1 MDISNQ
7 SRQLAFILT
16 LSQFRESYPQTDYG
30 FPESFLFTPEWKA
43 CDVGILWFP
52 RLSLV
57 LQRWFC
63 STFQSFYHLQS
74 QGRKQYS
81 LLPRGRGCCLPLG
94 YLLDIDS
101 ALCSLEIAILYSYCA
116 CQLLG
121 MVLCVCPSKSFI
133 CVLTFYS
140 LTRFAQKH
148 RGIEMDAR
156 RACWPLKRLA
166 SPSHGHVQLRGAAIN
181 ECQASISFPWIPL
194 VPLKAFRHSTWLAG
208 RVTSVEW
215 SAWQRAAHILLPN
228 IRKEKALIFSPCL
241 TASPLLEFGSWL
253 RSKCSQAYFTSRC
266 PDLLSKVLEC
276 LPRIC
281 VKCRI
286 SPCRD
291 LASSVSNG
299 ITTHLTGILS
309 TSAYS

>member
-1 MDISNQ
+1 M
-7 SRQLAFILT
+7 
-16 LSQFRESYPQTDYG
+16 
-30 FPESFLFTPEWKA
+30 
-43 CDVGILWFP
+43 
-52 RLSLV
+52 
-57 LQRWFC
+57 
-63 STFQSFYHLQS
+63 
-74 QGRKQYS
+74 
-81 LLPRGRGCCLPLG
+81 G

-101 ALCSLEIAILYSYCA
+101 AVCSLEIVILCSCCA
-116 CQLLG
+116 GQLLG

-133 CVLTFYS
+133 WVLTFYF
-140 LTRFAQKH
+140 LTCFAQKH

-156 RACWPLKRLA
+156 RACWPLQRLA
-166 SPSHGHVQLRGAAIN
+166 SPSHGRVQLRGAAIN

-208 RVTSVEW
+208 WVTSVEW

-266 PDLLSKVLEC
+266 PDRLSKVLEC

-291 LASSVSNG
+291 LASSVSSG